1 LITFSTASERKRFGP
16 AYDSRVNAIL
26 RRWRQ
31 RAGALIYD
39 WPRYRD
45 VLRSGQWE
53 LMRNRDERVT
63 LDGRGVRCEW
73 EFTTD
78 LHIAKMFRR
87 TGAQLMRMAF
97 AQWPIETRDAPAASN
112 DAPLVSFVIGHRGVS
127 RLPHLLTTLRS
138 IAGQRETAIECIV
151 VEQDRERVVESQ
163 LPSWV
168 RYVFTPCETDYNRG
182 AAFNAGVEMA
192 RGEFV
197 VLHDND
203 IVVPA
208 DYAREVIARGREGF
222 EFLNLKRFLFF
233 LNAPNDRVPTSVM
246 QNAIG
251 GSVAA
256 SRRAFIGIGGF
267 DEEFVGWG
275 GEDNDFWDRARAHG
289 NVNDFGYLP
298 MIHLHHE
305 AQKGKA
311 DPSAPAVRRYYELQS
326 IPPEERIRR
335 LRERWRERAR

>member
-1 LITFSTASERKRFGP
+1 MTSTAS
-16 AYDSRVNAIL
+16 AYDTGMNRFVRL
-26 RRWRQ
+26 WKQ

-39 WPRYRD
+39 WPRYRQ
-45 VLRSGQWE
+45 VRRGGRWA
-53 LMRNRDERVT
+53 LMHNRDERVT
-63 LDGRGVRCEW
+63 LDGHGVRCEW

-87 TGAQLMRMAF
+87 TGATLMRMAF
-97 AQWPIETRDAPAASN
+97 GQWPIEMREAPAASD
-112 DAPLVSFVIGHRGVS
+112 DAPVVSFIIGHRGVS

-138 IAGQRETAIECIV
+138 IAGQREVPIECIV
-151 VEQDRERVVESQ
+151 VEQDRERVVQSQ
-163 LPSWV
+163 VPSWI
-168 RYVFTPCETDYNRG
+168 RYVFTACETDYNRG
-182 AAFNAGVEMA
+182 AAFNAGVEVA
-192 RGEFV
+192 RGELV

-208 DYAREVIARGREGF
+208 DYAREVVARGREGL

-256 SRRAFIGIGGF
+256 SRRAFIDIGGF

-275 GEDNDFWDRARAHG
+275 GEDNDLWDRARAG
-289 NVNDFGYLP
+289 ENVYEFGYLP

-311 DPSAPAVRRYYELQS
+311 DPAAPAVRRYYELRS
-326 IPPEERIRR
+326 IAPEERIRR